1 MDEDLIVQMPIIRE
15 YLDSANVFRY
25 EQEGI
30 EADDIIG
37 SISRKYSEHETVILS
52 SDRDLLQLIDA
63 STSVLLMKKG
73 ITEMHLVDEILCKLE
88 TADNTTKNQ
97 LENKLVEQGSVV
109 VPELVSKLQSVR
121 GVQRGVVAMTLIRI
135 GEASIEYLR
144 RAASDNKDFEW
155 VAKYLIS
162 EIQGIAA

>member
-1 MDEDLIVQMPIIRE
+1 
-15 YLDSANVFRY
+15 
-25 EQEGI
+25 
-30 EADDIIG
+30 
-37 SISRKYSEHETVILS
+37 
-52 SDRDLLQLIDA
+52 
-63 STSVLLMKKG
+63 
-73 ITEMHLVDEILCKLE
+73 MHLVDEILIKLE

-109 VPELVSKLQSVR
+109 VPELVTKLQSVK

-144 RAASDNKDFEW
+144 KAATNNKDFEW
-155 VAKYLIS
+155 VANYLIS